1 MNSQH
6 FLVMNLLRVPPLLL
20 HSTHTVPVTSQILIN
35 NHLLFFCKEIYWF
48 IISGRL
54 LFQNSQT
61 QKQFRQVL
69 NEPVLKYHDDQHH
82 QHRNEMLATF
92 FVILEE
98 QAVSWIYHFA
108 NGFFLFF
115 DVIEKHL
122 TVAEGPVTEGKTE
135 NRSELQDGQDFY
147 VQFVVKKWWFAVV
160 VSKTDSLDDIV
171 VDKTEES
178 DGPEDWKS
186 NSMGE
191 SAEGNDHDV
200 GVFEI
205 HEDVLT

>member
-69 NEPVLKYHDDQHH
+69 NEPALKYHDDQHH
-82 QHRNEMLATF
+82 QHYDDEAAADTDYGCACGGDDDDYVAYSDDYDDN
-92 FVILEE
+92 ID
-98 QAVSWIYHFA
+98 AVA
-108 NGFFLFF
+108 
-115 DVIEKHL
+115 DDD
-122 TVAEGPVTEGKTE
+122 A
-135 NRSELQDGQDFY
+135 D
-147 VQFVVKKWWFAVV
+147 
-160 VSKTDSLDDIV
+160 DDICGEYDDDH
-171 VDKTEES
+171 VDDHHGYDKHCYDVDDWHDHHYYCYAKTC
-178 DGPEDWKS
+178 
-186 NSMGE
+186 
-191 SAEGNDHDV
+191 
-200 GVFEI
+200 
-205 HEDVLT
+205 